1 MRSGVIAQKIGMTRV
16 FKDDGRHVPVTVL
29 KMDACQVVRQR
40 TVDSDGYTAVQ
51 LGAVPAK
58 PKNVTKPMRGH
69 FAAVNVEPKRK
80 IVEFR
85 VTPENLLE
93 VGAEITAEHF
103 VIGQYVDVSGTSIGK
118 GFAGVMKRYNFSGM
132 PASHGV
138 SITHRAHGSTGQRQ
152 DPGKVFKGKKM
163 AGHMGDVRVT
173 TQNLEVVAA
182 DAERGI
188 LMIKGAV
195 PGAKGGFV
203 FVRDAVKRALP
214 KEAPV
219 PGAVRG
225 GNGAAVQKEE
235 QA

>member
-69 FAAVNVEPKRK
+69 FAVAQVEPKRK
-80 IVEFR
+80 LVEFR

-103 VIGQYVDVSGTSIGK
+103 VIGQYVDVSGTSIGN
-118 GFAGVMKRYNFSGM
+118 GFAGVMKRHNFGGM

-203 FVRDAVKRALP
+203 LVRDAVKRALHKDAP
-214 KEAPV
+214 K

-225 GNGAAVQKEE
+225 GKAAAEQKEA